1 MTRKREKTKYRGRV
15 WKRKRG
21 EIVER
26 KGITKTERTNE
37 RTNEGNNL
45 TWKRERERERKK
57 NSWHE
62 RAKGGI
68 HSKKEGRMKI

>member
-15 WKRKRG
+15 GKRKRG

-45 TWKRERERERKK
+45 TWKREREREKGKK
-57 NSWHE
+57 IVGMNE
-62 RAKGGI
+62 RREEYIVRRRGG
-68 HSKKEGRMKI
+68 